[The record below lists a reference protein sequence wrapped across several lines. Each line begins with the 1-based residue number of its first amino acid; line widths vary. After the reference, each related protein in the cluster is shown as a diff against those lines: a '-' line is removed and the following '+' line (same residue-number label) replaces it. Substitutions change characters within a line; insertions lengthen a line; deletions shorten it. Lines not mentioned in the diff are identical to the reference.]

1 MSENSQKVAIYPG
14 SFNPLHI
21 GHLDILH
28 QGLQVFDKIILL
40 HAINPEKIKVFPNIQ
55 KWEMEEIIDHQL
67 TYFGKDKSRIEY
79 DETSGPIFKYC
90 EEHDIHHI
98 IRGLR
103 DSADFNYELTQ
114 RTYNKHLAKDLAG
127 GYLNTVFFVTNKT
140 QVSSSIIRNLAGILE
155 KDEFGCAVKDKLNL
169 DPSNAIER
177 EFLGKLWK
185 AYK

>member
-1 MSENSQKVAIYPG
+1 MSNIAIYPG

-21 GHLDILH
+21 GHLDVIH

-40 HAINPEKIKVFPNIQ
+40 KAVNPNKPEYLNKVGRF
-55 KWEMEEIIDHQL
+55 EIIEIIKHQL
-67 TYFGKDKSRIEY
+67 LYFGKERNRIKI
-79 DETSGPIFKYC
+79 DETEGPIYKYC

-114 RTYNKHLAKDLAG
+114 RQYNKQLAKDLAG
-127 GYLNTVFFVTNKT
+127 GYLNTVFFVTDKS

-155 KDEFGCAVKDKLNL
+155 KDEFGLAVKDKLNL
-169 DPSNAIER
+169 DPSNQIER
-177 EFLGKLWK
+177 KFLAKLWR
-185 AYK
+185 AYQ